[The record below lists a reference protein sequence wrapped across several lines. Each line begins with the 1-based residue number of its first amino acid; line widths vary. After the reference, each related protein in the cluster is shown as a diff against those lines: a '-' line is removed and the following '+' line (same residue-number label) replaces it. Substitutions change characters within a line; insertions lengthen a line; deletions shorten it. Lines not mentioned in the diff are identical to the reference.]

1 MTEDSVMEVE
11 VGIRV
16 VMIAGEVV
24 VFCYVR
30 WELGAFLD
38 G

>member
-16 VMIAGEVV
+16 VMVAGEVV
-24 VFCYVR
+24 VFCCVR
-30 WELGAFLD
+30 WKLGAFLD